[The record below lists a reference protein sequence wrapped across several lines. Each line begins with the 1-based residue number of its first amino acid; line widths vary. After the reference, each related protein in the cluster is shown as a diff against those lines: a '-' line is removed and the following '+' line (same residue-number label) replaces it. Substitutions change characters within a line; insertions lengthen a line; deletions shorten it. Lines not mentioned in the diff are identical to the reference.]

1 MSMLSIVVPCY
12 NEQETVEI
20 FYDEVTK
27 VLDEMGMD
35 REIIYVND
43 GSADA
48 TMEKLVKLYEAHP
61 GIVKVID
68 FSRNFGKEGAFLAG
82 LRACKGDYI
91 TVMDADLQ
99 DPPSYLPKMF
109 ALMEEK
115 DLDVVG
121 TRRVSREGEP
131 KIRSFFARSFYKIV
145 NHFTEV
151 EIVDGA
157 RDYRLMKRYVVD
169 AILSMK
175 EYNRFA
181 KGMFVWVGFKC
192 EYLEYKNVER
202 VAGVTSWSFWKLF
215 RYAIDGIIEYT
226 NAPLAFAAWGGGFM
240 TGLMA
245 VVLFILLIL
254 ALMGKEISGTALI
267 LSVVLFIGGILLLSA
282 GILGEYLSKTYDEVK
297 GRPHYIVR
305 KYYE

>member
-1 MSMLSIVVPCY
+1 MPKLSIVVPCY

-20 FYDEVTK
+20 FYDEVTR
-27 VLDEMGMD
+27 VLDEMQMD

-48 TMEKLVKLYEAHP
+48 TMEKLLKLYEAHP

-82 LRACKGDYI
+82 LRACTGDYI

-121 TRRVSREGEP
+121 TRRISREGEP
-131 KIRSFFARSFYKIV
+131 KLRSFFARSFYKIV

-202 VAGVTSWSFWKLF
+202 VAGQTSWSFWKLF

-226 NAPLAFAAWGGGFM
+226 NAPLAFAAFGGGFL
-240 TGLMA
+240 TGVMA
-245 VVLFILLIL
+245 VELIVLLIMAL
-254 ALMGKEISGTALI
+254 AGRAISGTVLI
-267 LSVVLFIGGILLLSA
+267 LSALLFIGGILLLSA

>member
-1 MSMLSIVVPCY
+1 MPKLSIVVPCY

-27 VLDEMGMD
+27 VLDEMQMD

-48 TMEKLVKLYEAHP
+48 TMEKLLALYEAHP

-82 LRACKGDYI
+82 LRACTGDYI

-121 TRRVSREGEP
+121 TRRISREGEP
-131 KIRSFFARSFYKIV
+131 KLRSFFARSFYKIV

-202 VAGVTSWSFWKLF
+202 VAGQTSWSFWKLF

-240 TGLMA
+240 TGIMTVELI
-245 VVLFILLIL
+245 ILLIL
-254 ALMGKEISGTALI
+254 ALTGRAISGTVLI
-267 LSVVLFIGGILLLSA
+267 LSALLFLGGILLLSA
-282 GILGEYLSKTYDEVK
+282 GILGEYLSKTYDEDK

>member
-1 MSMLSIVVPCY
+1 MLSIVVPCY

-20 FYDEVTK
+20 FYDAVTK
-27 VLDEMGMD
+27 VLDEMGME

-43 GSADA
+43 GSRDA
-48 TMEKLVKLYEAHP
+48 TMEKLVSLYEAHP

-82 LRACKGDYI
+82 LRACKGEYI

-99 DPPSYLPKMF
+99 DPPDYLPKMF

-131 KIRSFFARSFYKIV
+131 KLRSFFARAFYRIV

-157 RDYRLMKRYVVD
+157 RDYRLMKRPVVD

-192 EYLEYKNVER
+192 EYLEYQNVER
-202 VAGVTSWSFWKLF
+202 VAGETSWSFWKLF
-215 RYAIDGIIEYT
+215 RYAIDGIIEYA
-226 NAPLAFAAWGGGFM
+226 NAPLTFAAWGGGFM
-240 TGLMA
+240 TVIMLVELLVLLVLSLTGRSLSSTTLIISC
-245 VVLFILLIL
+245 VLF
-254 ALMGKEISGTALI
+254 MGS
-267 LSVVLFIGGILLLSA
+267 ILLLA
-282 GILGEYLSKTYDEVK
+282 LGIIGEYLAKTYDEVRA
-297 GRPHYIVR
+297 RPQYIVR